1 MVVSFLYTNF
11 YKVRDIIDSLSSHI
25 DYAKD
30 CLDYMFTLG
39 DSIIT
44 FDSHTKNATVM
55 VNNEVHSVTDE
66 FLLCYL
72 EYSDYIYRYDN
83 MFDDTL
89 DFIYAFLHNCNISF
103 SDMSSNVS
111 KIVEFRKSFGFET
124 DSASVEFLQEFFL
137 YIHNKLS
144 ELDNL

>member
-1 MVVSFLYTNF
+1 MYTNF
-11 YKVRDIIDSLSSHI
+11 YKVRDIIESLSSHI
-25 DYAKD
+25 DYAQD
-30 CLDYMFTLG
+30 CLDYVFTFG
-39 DSIIT
+39 DSSIM
-44 FDSHTKNATVM
+44 FDSHTKNASITI
-55 VNNEVHSVTDE
+55 NGEVHNITDE

-72 EYSDYIYRYDN
+72 EYDDYIYMYDT

-89 DFIYAFLHNCNISF
+89 DFFYAFLHNCNISF
-103 SDMSSNVS
+103 SEMSSNVS

-124 DSASVEFLQEFFL
+124 DSEVVEFLQEFFL

>member
-1 MVVSFLYTNF
+1 MYTNF

-25 DYAKD
+25 DYAQD

-39 DSIIT
+39 DSRIM
-44 FDSHTKNATVM
+44 FDSHTKNASITV
-55 VNNEVHSVTDE
+55 NGEVHNITDA

-72 EYSDYIYRYDN
+72 EYDDYIHRYDT
-83 MFDDTL
+83 MFDDIL
-89 DFIYAFLHNCNISF
+89 DFFSAFLHNCNISF
-103 SDMSSNVS
+103 SEMSSNVS

-124 DSASVEFLQEFFL
+124 DSETVEFLQEFFL